1 MFQQRRR
8 GTGPCQ
14 SSVCS
19 PLFPPML
26 FFLCLRLPWD
36 PLPCEKSHRSTTL
49 AREQR
54 ARVVSRTPQ
63 SHNERSTAPFP
74 RLDHCFPAQQ
84 SAQRVDCSARMEC
97 DTHRNS
103 DVLKPKLRQ
112 VTTWFIN
119 WPQPSLRTETLSTKL
134 TSFMKRFQPP
144 VITSFAT
151 HVASSSAS
159 FLGRSNPMKVGLLWT
174 MATPAKCFFHHTGW
188 DWMFV
193 QVMLKPCWLPHL
205 RHG

>member
-1 MFQQRRR
+1 
-8 GTGPCQ
+8 
-14 SSVCS
+14 
-19 PLFPPML
+19 ML

-36 PLPCEKSHRSTTL
+36 SLPCEKSHRSTTL

-54 ARVVSRTPQ
+54 ARVVSRTSQ

-84 SAQRVDCSARMEC
+84 SAQR
-97 DTHRNS
+97 
-103 DVLKPKLRQ
+103 VLKPKLRQ

-188 DWMFV
+188 TGCSS
-193 QVMLKPCWLPHL
+193 K
-205 RHG
+205 